1 MGANLNLQD
10 STFTMKTADKTLKVL
25 SFASILAASSLL
37 GFVHGAEEPEPCST
51 IALSRS
57 DCGTSSCVMVFARV
71 GERFQFDLQVSD
83 HLSTDCVVGVNA
95 TGESSSL
102 PAGLAFNAEEASLE
116 GVPLRA
122 GFHEFVVLQTEKG
135 MTREQVVLID
145 IQEHS
150 FGSGGVD
157 YASYVA
163 GGLH

>member
-1 MGANLNLQD
+1 
-10 STFTMKTADKTLKVL
+10 
-25 SFASILAASSLL
+25 
-37 GFVHGAEEPEPCST
+37 
-51 IALSRS
+51 
-57 DCGTSSCVMVFARV
+57 MVFARV
-71 GERFQFDLQVSD
+71 GERFQFDLEVSE
-83 HLSTDCVVGVNA
+83 HLSTDCVVGENA

-102 PAGLAFNAEEASLE
+102 PAGLAFNAEEATLE